1 MRNHKLKGEAMIR
14 YLPFLAACAALGA
27 CVMAAEPD
35 VPTQDACGA
44 ARLQHLIGEPV
55 PGGFAV
61 AGPVRIYA
69 SGDPVTLDYNP
80 SRLNIETDRASDRAD
95 ARIVAI
101 GCG

>member
-1 MRNHKLKGEAMIR
+1 MIR
-14 YLPFLAACAALGA
+14 YAPFLLACVALGA
-27 CVMAAEPD
+27 CVMAGEPD
-35 VPTQDACGA
+35 APVMPDDACGA

-80 SRLNIETDRASDRAD
+80 RRLNIETNRAG

-101 GCG
+101 SCG